1 MGHAKPLPILITG
14 GGRRI
19 GLALAHHFLN
29 LHQPV
34 IVSYRTKY
42 PAIATLCEA
51 GATCIEADFPPTRV
65 FWPLQSA

>member
-1 MGHAKPLPILITG
+1 MGNTQQRPILITG

-34 IVSYRTKY
+34 IVSYRTNIRPLKGCAK
-42 PAIATLCEA
+42 P
-51 GATCIEADFPPTRV
+51 GPSV
-65 FWPLQSA
+65 FRPIFNR